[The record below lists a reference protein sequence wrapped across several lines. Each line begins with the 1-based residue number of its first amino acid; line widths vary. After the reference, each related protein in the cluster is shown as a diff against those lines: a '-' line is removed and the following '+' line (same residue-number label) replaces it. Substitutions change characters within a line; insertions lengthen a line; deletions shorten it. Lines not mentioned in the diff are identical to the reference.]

1 MSKIQ
6 SVPQTTT
13 SVYPQSYKS
22 TKKDKDKEL
31 SWEDERALEMLKQYQ
46 ESKKASE
53 NNKKPVEYN
62 GSELI
67 RMLSAAR
74 GRTDIHMVVSKCYHT
89 LSQLLAAA
97 GMDGADNKKISSY
110 IAHVKKIIRS
120 AEKKLRHVVSE
131 EEMERRIQ
139 SAQKQEEHEKQ
150 EEALKEKKVEKQQQ
164 ALKVERAKRQ
174 THELQESYRKKKKRH
189 INEEKKD
196 IQKLEKTH
204 PDRASGVEDLFPLP
218 GTTSGSYE
226 DLPGLTGSSALVS
239 PAAGTGASLAQTAG
253 VSPSA
258 APAGGSPAPVSLDVM
273 V

>member
-1 MSKIQ
+1 M
-6 SVPQTTT
+6 
-13 SVYPQSYKS
+13 
-22 TKKDKDKEL
+22 
-31 SWEDERALEMLKQYQ
+31 
-46 ESKKASE
+46 
-53 NNKKPVEYN
+53 
-62 GSELI
+62 
-67 RMLSAAR
+67 
-74 GRTDIHMVVSKCYHT
+74 
-89 LSQLLAAA
+89 
-97 GMDGADNKKISSY
+97 
-110 IAHVKKIIRS
+110 
-120 AEKKLRHVVSE
+120 
-131 EEMERRIQ
+131 
-139 SAQKQEEHEKQ
+139 
-150 EEALKEKKVEKQQQ
+150 EKQQQ

-226 DLPGLTGSSALVS
+226 DFPGLTGSSPLVS